1 MRPFHL
7 VLVALAL
14 LAGSAGY
21 VTHRALRQDVSA
33 PPAAVAG
40 PAVSPAVSVARA
52 TAAAA
57 APLDWHLA
65 TPAGAQRRL
74 GDLAGRVTVLNF
86 WATWCPPCL
95 REIPA
100 FVALQE
106 AHGEAG
112 LQFIGIALDEAAAV
126 ADFVAEKGV
135 NYPVLVGANDVVRLM
150 QTLGNE
156 IGGLPYT
163 VVLDAGGAVVFT
175 KQGEWPAEAAAESLD
190 GFLKGS

>member
-21 VTHRALRQDVSA
+21 VTHRWLQGDVAA
-33 PPAAVAG
+33 PLAGTAG
-40 PAVSPAVSVARA
+40 PAVATVASSA
-52 TAAAA
+52 GAAAA
-57 APLDWHLA
+57 APLDWRLA
-65 TPAGAQRRL
+65 DPAGAGQRL

-100 FVALQE
+100 FVALQRE
-106 AHGEAG
+106 HADDG
-112 LQFIGIALDEAAAV
+112 LQFIGIALDEAAPV
-126 ADFVAEKGV
+126 ADFVAEKGI
-135 NYPVLVGANDVVRLM
+135 NYPVLVGSNDVVRLM
-150 QTLGNE
+150 QTLGND

-163 VVLDAGGAVVFT
+163 VVLDAAGTVLLT
-175 KQGEWPAEAAAESLD
+175 HQGEWAAAAAAAALGE
-190 GFLKGS
+190 FLKAP

>member
-21 VTHRALRQDVSA
+21 VTHRALQQDVSA

-40 PAVSPAVSVARA
+40 PAVGPAVSVARA
-52 TAAAA
+52 GNAADATF
-57 APLDWHLA
+57 DWRLA
-65 TPAGAQRRL
+65 TPAGEQQRL

-106 AHGEAG
+106 THGADG
-112 LQFIGIALDEAAAV
+112 LQFIGIALDEAAPV

-163 VVLDAGGAVVFT
+163 VVLDAAGEVLFT
-175 KQGEWPAEAAAESLD
+175 KQGEWPADEAAERLA